1 VISLGLANSIIA
13 LIKSAV
19 DNSIA
24 TISDDVTVEDIVDLA
39 RNQQLL
45 PIVYY
50 GVMNSKVAI
59 PQELSSEIEQAFL
72 TYVYRDQTQA
82 FELTKVLNAFV
93 SKGIDHMPVKGM
105 LLKLL
110 YPASEMRLMGDGDI
124 LIKLSQKEEIFA
136 VMKEL
141 GYKEVTESP
150 HEFVF
155 SKRGVCVELHKCLVP
170 PYNKDYYAYYGDGW
184 QLAKIREGASSRY
197 SMNDEDHF
205 VYIFT
210 HFAKHYR
217 DGGIGVQHLVDFW
230 VYMNKKKVDMDYVRG
245 ELKKLGLLKFFE
257 NILLTIDVWFNG
269 AAPTDLTDYI
279 TVRMFSNGVFGT
291 SDIKNV
297 ASAIRSTGTNSARGA
312 RIKHMVE
319 TFFPNLHDMQG
330 RYPILKEYKFLL
342 PVMWIARFFDVLFF
356 KRDRLHNKIGELKH
370 VNEENISTY
379 QQELDYV
386 GLHFDFKE

>member
-1 VISLGLANSIIA
+1 MISLSLANSIIA
-13 LIKSAV
+13 LIKSAI

-24 TISDDVTVEDIVDLA
+24 TISDEVTVEDIVA
-39 RNQQLL
+39 FAKKQQLL

-50 GVMNSKVAI
+50 GFMNSKVAI
-59 PQELSSEIEQAFL
+59 PQELSSEIEHEFL
-72 TYVYRDQTQA
+72 SYIYKDQTQA
-82 FELTKVLNAFV
+82 FELSRVLNTFV

-105 LLKLL
+105 ILKAL

-124 LIKLSQKEEIFA
+124 LVKLSQKDEFFSA
-136 VMKEL
+136 MKEL
-141 GYKEVTESP
+141 GYKEITESP
-150 HEFVF
+150 HEFIF

-184 QLAKIREGASSRY
+184 HLAKIREGASSRY
-197 SMNDEDHF
+197 AMSDEDHL
-205 VYIFT
+205 VYMFT

-230 VYMNKKKVDMDYVRG
+230 VYTNKKKVDMNYVRE
-245 ELKKLGLLKFFE
+245 ELEKLGLLKFFE
-257 NILLTIDVWFNG
+257 NILDTIDVWFNG
-269 AAPTDLTDYI
+269 GRSTELTDFI
-279 TVRMFSNGVFGT
+279 TMRMFSNGVFGT
-291 SDIKNV
+291 SDVKNV
-297 ASAIRSTGTNSARGA
+297 ASAIRSTGTTSAKSA
-312 RIKHMVE
+312 RIKHVFE

-330 RYPILKEYKFLL
+330 RYPVLKKYKVLL
-342 PVMWIARFFDVLFF
+342 PVMWIARFFDVIFF
-356 KRDRLHNKIGELKH
+356 KRDRLHNKIGELKQ